1 GDVETAML
9 SHVVVAGDLGTT
21 ITNIA
26 TASSDQAPDDTDTNS
41 IDVPTP
47 ELNIVKTNDSTTTW
61 VDADNSGDVSVGD
74 TITYTYTVTNTG
86 TANLTGVTVNDD
98 LLGDATLSDVGGNG
112 VGFLAPG

>member
-1 GDVETAML
+1 GETETATL

-26 TASSDQAPDDTDTNS
+26 TASSDQAPDATDTNS

-47 ELNIVKTNDSTTTW
+47 ELTIVKTNDSTTTW

-74 TITYTYTVTNTG
+74 TIEYTYTVKNTG
-86 TANLTGVTVNDD
+86 TANLTGVTVVDD
-98 LLGDATLSDVGGNG
+98 KLGAATLVDSVAGDGAA
-112 VGFLAPG
+112 FLS